1 MFVLG
6 NLSSLR
12 PVSLYGYSKKCKRFM
27 IGECEVDT
35 QKQNHI
41 KASNR
46 DFLKKLR
53 KKIHVINVDPN
64 IYIYIYIYNFIKH
77 ITKII

>member
-1 MFVLG
+1 
-6 NLSSLR
+6 
-12 PVSLYGYSKKCKRFM
+12 M

>member
-1 MFVLG
+1 
-6 NLSSLR
+6 
-12 PVSLYGYSKKCKRFM
+12 M

-53 KKIHVINVDPN
+53 KKVHVINVDPN
-64 IYIYIYIYNFIKH
+64 IYIYKNNFIKH